1 MDNNYF
7 LYFRFF
13 ALYFP
18 RKMDNKIFRFATIL
32 IPLLG
37 WLLAILM
44 FTETLVGTYG
54 QFGLECK
61 SLLCAWIGLDTEGN
75 TTDYDPVALG
85 SLMLVLSGLLM
96 LILNVATYI
105 RVRVISLDILQ
116 EIATTYI

>member
-18 RKMDNKIFRFATIL
+18 RKMDNKIFRFAAIL

-61 SLLCAWIGLDTEGN
+61 SLLCAWIGLDTEG
-75 TTDYDPVALG
+75 TPTDYDPVALG